1 MSNLPLWQVLAFSKP
16 SWFLNPENMK
26 ARSKGISSLQTN
38 RSTLKTQV
46 GMNLWEDPQITNWAA
61 EAQSSLILI
70 QGSFRTLSEIE
81 CAAVQLIEYL
91 EDQKQ
96 TVVYMLDALPGEY
109 RGADLPEWGSNAI
122 LKQLAVQVLRK
133 NTSFKSHQQL
143 TRFFELFSIASTEQD
158 WFRIIA
164 ASLENTSIL
173 YVVVNLGSLQ
183 SQFDEAK
190 SWPDSFLRM
199 FESLQKESGT
209 LLKVML
215 FSPRESQSSLAMNK
229 ITVINGAAVGFPP
242 ALNQRAFGS
251 RTSGFDIRIPLL
263 KVEPYVAACGAPL
276 SKVQEGPV
284 AGEVAAKS
292 SRW

>member
-1 MSNLPLWQVLAFSKP
+1 
-16 SWFLNPENMK
+16 MK
-26 ARSKGISSLQTN
+26 ARSKGISSLQKN
-38 RSTLKTQV
+38 RSTLKTQA
-46 GMNLWEDPQITNWAA
+46 GMNLWEDPQITNWAG

-70 QGSFRTLSEIE
+70 QGSFRTLPEIE

-122 LKQLAVQVLRK
+122 LKQLAVQILRK
-133 NTSFKSHQQL
+133 NTSFKSHHKL
-143 TRFFELFSIASTEQD
+143 TRFFETFSSASTEQD

-199 FESLQKESGT
+199 FESLQKASGT

-229 ITVINGAAVGFPP
+229 ITINGTVVGFPP

-251 RTSGFDIRIPLL
+251 RTSGSDIRIPLL
-263 KVEPYVAACGAPL
+263 KFEPYVAACGAPL
-276 SKVQEGPV
+276 SKFQEGPI